1 MNLWSKP
8 GLGQITPKSCGSFPK
23 LGVPFGGPLQ
33 KDYSNYFG
41 VFVGV
46 PLFRE
51 TTMYCILRRI
61 CRSGQWVH
69 DAITPDACCADLVNK
84 PKDAQP
90 VLSSDY
96 PNIITPI

>member
-8 GLGQITPKSCGSFPK
+8 GLGQRTPKSCGSFPK

-33 KDYSNYFG
+33 KDYSSYFG

-46 PLFRE
+46 
-51 TTMYCILRRI
+51 
-61 CRSGQWVH
+61 
-69 DAITPDACCADLVNK
+69 ACCADLVNK

-90 VLSSDY
+90 VLSSEIVAEASEQ
-96 PNIITPI
+96 PSKMHARPWVR